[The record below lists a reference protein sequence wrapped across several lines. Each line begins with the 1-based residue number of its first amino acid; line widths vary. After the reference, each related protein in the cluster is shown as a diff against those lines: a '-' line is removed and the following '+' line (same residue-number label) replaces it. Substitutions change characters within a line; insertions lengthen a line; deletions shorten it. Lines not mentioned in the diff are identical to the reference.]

1 MVRLE
6 KELLHCLRKS
16 SPSKS
21 HPTISLPL
29 RILHTPFYH
38 THSRNT
44 PRTHTTGQPIP
55 PNRGLHVLLAM
66 AGHANFL
73 QTGSPTKP
81 SLRTTPPA
89 GGSDLHANRHRF
101 HRARGSWQATF
112 MEGAGLRTKQSRTR
126 P

>member
-29 RILHTPFYH
+29 RLLHTPFHH

-44 PRTHTTGQPIP
+44 PRTHTTCQPIP
-55 PNRGLHVLLAM
+55 PNRGLHLLLAM
-66 AGHANFL
+66 ATHANLL
-73 QTGSPTKP
+73 QTRNPTKHGIW
-81 SLRTTPPA
+81 TTPPSR
-89 GGSDLHANRHRF
+89 GSDFHWDRNRFQRS
-101 HRARGSWQATF
+101 RGSW
-112 MEGAGLRTKQSRTR
+112 
-126 P
+126 